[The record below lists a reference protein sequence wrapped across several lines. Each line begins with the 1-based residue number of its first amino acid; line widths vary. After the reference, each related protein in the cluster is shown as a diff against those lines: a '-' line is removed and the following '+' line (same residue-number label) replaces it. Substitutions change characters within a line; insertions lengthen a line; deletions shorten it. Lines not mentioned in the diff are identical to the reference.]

1 MKSNEDQ
8 APAFTRLES
17 LTALIVVG
25 VLALALGLVAL
36 VKPAEKSA
44 SKSVPYTQSGTFG
57 YSAKAQGSSLYGPG
71 GLSTGQPILIDKV
84 GPVAASFRYKLSAK
98 TPASVHGTAS
108 MDAKVSL
115 SQGLSRTF
123 PVTAKGSFTG
133 AEVSLAG
140 SLPVDAIANYVQRAQ
155 NALQDGGISS
165 ATIVLRPRVN
175 VQGSV
180 GTHALKTTYAPKL
193 PFTLNGTTLVVGQ
206 GNPDP
211 TATSASDP
219 LKPSK
224 DGKLTY
230 RATAP
235 NTLSLL
241 VIHPSVT
248 LAREI
253 GFGLAGLCLV
263 LGLVL
268 ARPLL
273 RSGDRNEAARIHAL
287 YGAHLIEVRELS
299 LKDGPIA
306 EVASMDALADLAKK
320 YESMVMHIRRDD
332 GDAYLLW
339 DNGMLY
345 RYRPA
350 RPEQT
355 ELAPPTQNGAVLT
368 KPLADKVN
376 GVSRR

>member
-8 APAFTRLES
+8 APVFTRLES
-17 LTALIVVG
+17 VTAVIVVG

-36 VKPAEKSA
+36 VMPAERSA
-44 SKSVPYTQSGTFG
+44 SKGVPYTQSGTFA
-57 YSAKAQGSSLYGPG
+57 YSAKAHGSSLYGPD

-98 TPASVHGTAS
+98 ASASVHGTAS
-108 MDAKVSL
+108 MEARVSL
-115 SQGLSRTF
+115 AQGLSRTF
-123 PVTAKGSFTG
+123 PVAAKQSFTG
-133 AEVSLAG
+133 TEVSLAG
-140 SLPVDAIANYVQRAQ
+140 RLPVDAIVNYVRRAQ
-155 NALQDGGISS
+155 NALQDGGIGS
-165 ATIVLRPRVN
+165 ATIVLRPRVD
-175 VQGSV
+175 VQGV
-180 GTHALKTTYAPKL
+180 LGTHALKTTYAPKL
-193 PFTLNGTTLVVGQ
+193 PFALNGTTLVVGQ
-206 GNPDP
+206 GNSDP
-211 TATSASDP
+211 TATSVSDP

-224 DGKLTY
+224 HGKLPY
-230 RATAP
+230 RATAA
-235 NTLSLL
+235 NTVSLL
-241 VIHPSVT
+241 VIHPTVT

-273 RSGDRNEAARIHAL
+273 RSGKQNEAARIHAL

-320 YESMVMHIRRDD
+320 YESMVMHVRRDD
-332 GDAYLLW
+332 RDAYLLW

-350 RPEQT
+350 RPEPT
-355 ELAPPTQNGAVLT
+355 ELAPSAQNGAMLT
-368 KPLADKVN
+368 KPLTAKVN
-376 GVSRR
+376 GVSRP

>member
-1 MKSNEDQ
+1 MD
-8 APAFTRLES
+8 
-17 LTALIVVG
+17 
-25 VLALALGLVAL
+25 
-36 VKPAEKSA
+36 
-44 SKSVPYTQSGTFG
+44 Y
-57 YSAKAQGSSLYGPG
+57 
-71 GLSTGQPILIDKV
+71 
-84 GPVAASFRYKLSAK
+84 
-98 TPASVHGTAS
+98 VH
-108 MDAKVSL
+108 
-115 SQGLSRTF
+115 
-123 PVTAKGSFTG
+123 
-133 AEVSLAG
+133 
-140 SLPVDAIANYVQRAQ
+140 RAQ
-155 NALQDGGISS
+155 NAFQDGGIGS
-165 ATIVLRPRVN
+165 ATIVLRPKISVL
-175 VQGSV
+175 GSL
-180 GTHALKTTYAPKL
+180 GSHALKTTYAPKL
-193 PFTLNGTTLVVGQ
+193 PFTLNGTTLVVDQ
-206 GNPDP
+206 GNSDP
-211 TATSASDP
+211 TSTSASDP

-224 DGKLTY
+224 NGKLTY

-235 NTLSLL
+235 NTVSLL
-241 VIHPSVT
+241 VLHPSVT

-273 RSGDRNEAARIHAL
+273 RSGKQNEAARIHAL

-350 RPEQT
+350 SPEPP
-355 ELAPPTQNGAVLT
+355 ELAPSTQNGAVLT
-368 KPLADKVN
+368 KPLVDRVN